1 MRDFKI
7 KRRDSNES
15 VKKWICVLSV
25 FIAIIPTYLL
35 CQILANPPEVEF
47 QGTISGAHHIQ
58 VQKAEIKFR
67 RCLFPFSTKHEIR
80 YFHGVVVQKRQRN
93 VQKLAWFINCFIIS
107 SNNS

>member
-1 MRDFKI
+1 M
-7 KRRDSNES
+7 
-15 VKKWICVLSV
+15 LSV

-58 VQKAEIKFR
+58 VKKAEIKFR

-80 YFHGVVVQKRQRN
+80 HFHVVVVEKQELRYKR
-93 VQKLAWFINCFIIS
+93 V
-107 SNNS
+107 